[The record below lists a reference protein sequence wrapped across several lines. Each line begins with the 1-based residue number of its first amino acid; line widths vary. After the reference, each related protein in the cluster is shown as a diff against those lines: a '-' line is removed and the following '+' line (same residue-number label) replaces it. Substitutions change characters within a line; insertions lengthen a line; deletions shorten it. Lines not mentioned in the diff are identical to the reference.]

1 MKKKILII
9 CIFVLV
15 VVVFLFISAMNSN
28 KTVED
33 FINAKYNNVSYENF
47 TVKYD
52 EQNEFISDNRVSII
66 NPMNEEGL
74 SRFSSDK
81 THVNLESY
89 TTKII
94 GISNMSNIIIVN
106 SIYKVVFTSEIDED
120 FMQTTHYNV
129 DYYLKR
135 KGLFKFEIFDIIENS
150 AVRVLASE
158 EEHTHEHEHTDTN

>member
-1 MKKKILII
+1 
-9 CIFVLV
+9 
-15 VVVFLFISAMNSN
+15 
-28 KTVED
+28 
-33 FINAKYNNVSYENF
+33 
-47 TVKYD
+47 
-52 EQNEFISDNRVSII
+52 
-66 NPMNEEGL
+66 MNEEGL